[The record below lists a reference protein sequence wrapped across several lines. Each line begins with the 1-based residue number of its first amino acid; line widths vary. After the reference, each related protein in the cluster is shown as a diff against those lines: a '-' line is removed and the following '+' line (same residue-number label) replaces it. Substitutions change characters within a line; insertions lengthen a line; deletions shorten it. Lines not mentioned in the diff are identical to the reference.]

1 MIITSRW
8 CSECDDTEF
17 APSIFAP
24 CNSTLH
30 KNTNVIHAVGV
41 FQFSQIIVPFV
52 RVNVVCNVDNLFKT

>member
-8 CSECDDTEF
+8 CSECDDTVI

-24 CNSTLH
+24 CDRALH
-30 KNTNVIHAVGV
+30 GDTNVVHAIGV

-52 RVNVVCNVDNLFKT
+52 RVNVVCNVDNLFQT